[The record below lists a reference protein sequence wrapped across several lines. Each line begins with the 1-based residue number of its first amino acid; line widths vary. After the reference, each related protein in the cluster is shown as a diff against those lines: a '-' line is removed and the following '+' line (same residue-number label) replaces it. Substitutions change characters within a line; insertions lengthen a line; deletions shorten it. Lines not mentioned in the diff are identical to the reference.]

1 MAPSSRTPPPV
12 PAAADG
18 SQAGGCGSTL
28 SCGVDICHFERAAL
42 FHFSSVSFSF
52 LNISQVPVDVEVA
65 KQASLYHQVALV
77 LLPWLLPGSEY
88 LAHELL
94 STVIFNKDFI
104 S

>member
-1 MAPSSRTPPPV
+1 M
-12 PAAADG
+12 
-18 SQAGGCGSTL
+18 
-28 SCGVDICHFERAAL
+28 
-42 FHFSSVSFSF
+42 FHFSLV
-52 LNISQVPVDVEVA
+52 SQVAVDVEVA

-94 STVIFNKDFI
+94 SDVIFNKDFI